1 MNKPQDFDQYWK
13 KVEDELASIQPAAER
28 TELHLRSAPEA
39 KVYGLKLTS
48 LDHYRI
54 FAYFCVPSGKGPFP
68 VIYRLPNYGSVVHI
82 PPFEERCKYISVALC
97 HRGQRLS
104 DQPFA
109 AKYPGLLTSGIDSK
123 RNYIYR
129 SIVADCL
136 RVMDYLVSCD
146 DVDSQKISLVGGD
159 LALFT
164 AALRDSASVLFYTPS
179 LFYKALH
186 KATATQNYPLEE
198 FNDYL
203 RSFPESIDQ
212 ISQTLAY
219 FEPMNFASR
228 VKSEVMLMEESE
240 GDANDLAVSFAREI
254 ERSGSKHSSYKDGV
268 VLAEWLSKKLQTGE
282 TLVPMHWRLPSAEQL
297 KSKQ

>member
-54 FAYFCVPSGKGPFP
+54 FAYYCVPSGKGPFP

-186 KATATQNYPLEE
+186 KAKTTQNYPLEE

-203 RSFPESIDQ
+203 RSFPQSINQ

-240 GDANDLAVSFAREI
+240 GDANDLAVSFEREI

-282 TLVPMHWRLPSAEQL
+282 TLVPMHWR
-297 KSKQ
+297 

>member
-39 KVYGLKLTS
+39 KVYELKLTS
-48 LDHYRI
+48 LNHYRI
-54 FAYFCVPSGKGPFP
+54 FAYFCIPSGKGPFP

-123 RNYIYR
+123 QNYIYR

-179 LFYKALH
+179 MFYKALH

-203 RSFPESIDQ
+203 RSFPQSINQ

-282 TLVPMHWRLPSAEQL
+282 TLVPMHWR
-297 KSKQ
+297 

>member
-39 KVYGLKLTS
+39 KVYGLKLNS

-54 FAYFCVPSGKGPFP
+54 FAYFSVPSGKGPFP

-109 AKYPGLLTSGIDSK
+109 AKYPGLLTSGIDSQ

-240 GDANDLAVSFAREI
+240 GDANDLAVSFSRDI
-254 ERSGSKHSSYKDGV
+254 ERSTSKHSSYKDGV

-282 TLVPMHWRLPSAEQL
+282 TLVPMHWR
-297 KSKQ
+297 

>member
-123 RNYIYR
+123 LNYIYR

-203 RSFPESIDQ
+203 RSFPQSLNQ

-228 VKSEVMLMEESE
+228 VESEVMLMEESE
-240 GDANDLAVSFAREI
+240 GDANDLAVSFVREI

-282 TLVPMHWRLPSAEQL
+282 TLVPMHWR
-297 KSKQ
+297 

>member
-109 AKYPGLLTSGIDSK
+109 AKYPGLLTSGIDSQL
-123 RNYIYR
+123 NYIYR

-240 GDANDLAVSFAREI
+240 GDANDLAVSFARDI
-254 ERSGSKHSSYKDGV
+254 ERTGSKHSSYKDGV

-282 TLVPMHWRLPSAEQL
+282 TLVPMHWR
-297 KSKQ
+297 

>member
-13 KVEDELASIQPAAER
+13 KVEDELASIQPAPER

-109 AKYPGLLTSGIDSK
+109 AKYPGLLTSGIDSQ

-212 ISQTLAY
+212 ISQTLAD

-240 GDANDLAVSFAREI
+240 GDANDLAVSFSKEI
-254 ERSGSKHSSYKDGV
+254 ERYGSKHSRYKDGV

-282 TLVPMHWRLPSAEQL
+282 TLVPMHWR
-297 KSKQ
+297 

>member
-109 AKYPGLLTSGIDSK
+109 AKYPGLLTSGIDSQ

-179 LFYKALH
+179 MFYKALH

-282 TLVPMHWRLPSAEQL
+282 TLVPMHWR
-297 KSKQ
+297 

>member
-123 RNYIYR
+123 LNYIYR

-282 TLVPMHWRLPSAEQL
+282 TLVPMHWR
-297 KSKQ
+297 

>member
-123 RNYIYR
+123 LNYIYR

-203 RSFPESIDQ
+203 RSFPQSINQ

-282 TLVPMHWRLPSAEQL
+282 TLVPMHWR
-297 KSKQ
+297 

>member
-123 RNYIYR
+123 QNYIYR

-240 GDANDLAVSFAREI
+240 GDANDLALAFAREI

-282 TLVPMHWRLPSAEQL
+282 TLVPMHWR
-297 KSKQ
+297 

>member
-129 SIVADCL
+129 SILADCL

-203 RSFPESIDQ
+203 RSFSQSINQ

-240 GDANDLAVSFAREI
+240 GDANDLAVSFEREI

-282 TLVPMHWRLPSAEQL
+282 TLVPMHWR
-297 KSKQ
+297 

>member
-54 FAYFCVPSGKGPFP
+54 FAYFSVPSGKGPFP

-109 AKYPGLLTSGIDSK
+109 AKYPGLLTSGIDSQ

-203 RSFPESIDQ
+203 RSFPESINQ

-240 GDANDLAVSFAREI
+240 GDANNLAVSFARDI
-254 ERSGSKHSSYKDGV
+254 ERSGSMHSSYKDGM

-282 TLVPMHWRLPSAEQL
+282 TLVPMHWR
-297 KSKQ
+297 

>member
-13 KVEDELASIQPAAER
+13 KVEDELASIEPAAER

-109 AKYPGLLTSGIDSK
+109 AKYPGLLTSGIDSQ

-240 GDANDLAVSFAREI
+240 GDANDLAVSFARDI

-282 TLVPMHWRLPSAEQL
+282 TLVPMHWR
-297 KSKQ
+297 

>member
-123 RNYIYR
+123 QNYIYR

-240 GDANDLAVSFAREI
+240 GDANDLAVSFARDI
-254 ERSGSKHSSYKDGV
+254 ERSGSRHSSYKDGV

-282 TLVPMHWRLPSAEQL
+282 TLVPMHWR
-297 KSKQ
+297 

>member
-109 AKYPGLLTSGIDSK
+109 AKYPGLLTSGIDSQ

-179 LFYKALH
+179 MFYKALH

-219 FEPMNFASR
+219 FEPMNFASQ

-240 GDANDLAVSFAREI
+240 GDANDLAVSFEREI

-268 VLAEWLSKKLQTGE
+268 VLVEWLSKKLQTGE
-282 TLVPMHWRLPSAEQL
+282 TLVPMHWR
-297 KSKQ
+297 

>member
-1 MNKPQDFDQYWK
+1 
-13 KVEDELASIQPAAER
+13 
-28 TELHLRSAPEA
+28 
-39 KVYGLKLTS
+39 
-48 LDHYRI
+48 
-54 FAYFCVPSGKGPFP
+54 
-68 VIYRLPNYGSVVHI
+68 
-82 PPFEERCKYISVALC
+82 
-97 HRGQRLS
+97 
-104 DQPFA
+104 
-109 AKYPGLLTSGIDSK
+109 
-123 RNYIYR
+123 
-129 SIVADCL
+129 
-136 RVMDYLVSCD
+136 MDYLVSCD

-240 GDANDLAVSFAREI
+240 GDANDLAVSFARDI
-254 ERSGSKHSSYKDGV
+254 ERSCSKHSSYQDGV

-282 TLVPMHWRLPSAEQL
+282 TLVPMHWR
-297 KSKQ
+297 

>member
-109 AKYPGLLTSGIDSK
+109 AKYPGLLTSGIDSQ

-240 GDANDLAVSFAREI
+240 GDANDLAVSFARDI
-254 ERSGSKHSSYKDGV
+254 ERSGSKHSSFKDGV

-282 TLVPMHWRLPSAEQL
+282 TLVPMHWR
-297 KSKQ
+297 

>member
-28 TELHLRSAPEA
+28 TELHLRSAPKA
-39 KVYGLKLTS
+39 KVYELKLTS
-48 LDHYRI
+48 LNHYRI
-54 FAYFCVPSGKGPFP
+54 FAYFCIPSGKGPFP

-109 AKYPGLLTSGIDSK
+109 AKYPGLLTSGIDSQ

-164 AALRDSASVLFYTPS
+164 AALRDSASILFYTPS

-240 GDANDLAVSFAREI
+240 GDANGLAVSFARDI

-282 TLVPMHWRLPSAEQL
+282 TLVPMHWR
-297 KSKQ
+297 

>member
-123 RNYIYR
+123 QNYIYR

-179 LFYKALH
+179 MFYKALH

-203 RSFPESIDQ
+203 RSFPQSINQ

-282 TLVPMHWRLPSAEQL
+282 TLVPMHWR
-297 KSKQ
+297 

>member
-13 KVEDELASIQPAAER
+13 KVEDELASIQPSAER

-109 AKYPGLLTSGIDSK
+109 AKYPGLLTSGIDSQ

-240 GDANDLAVSFAREI
+240 GDANDLAVSFSRDI
-254 ERSGSKHSSYKDGV
+254 EQHIGLLLNSKV
-268 VLAEWLSKKLQTGE
+268 EELQE
-282 TLVPMHWRLPSAEQL
+282 LIPACDFLFP
-297 KSKQ
+297 

>member
-54 FAYFCVPSGKGPFP
+54 FAYFCVPPGKGPFP

-109 AKYPGLLTSGIDSK
+109 AKYPGLLTSGIDSQ

-240 GDANDLAVSFAREI
+240 GDANDLAVSFARDI

-282 TLVPMHWRLPSAEQL
+282 TLVPMHWR
-297 KSKQ
+297 

>member
-54 FAYFCVPSGKGPFP
+54 FAYFSVPSGKGPFP

-123 RNYIYR
+123 QNYIYR

-240 GDANDLAVSFAREI
+240 GDGNDLAVSFAREI

-282 TLVPMHWRLPSAEQL
+282 TLVPMHWR
-297 KSKQ
+297 

>member
-48 LDHYRI
+48 LNHYRI

-109 AKYPGLLTSGIDSK
+109 AKYPGLLTSGIDSQ

-136 RVMDYLVSCD
+136 RVVDYLVSCD

-164 AALRDSASVLFYTPS
+164 AALRDSASVLFYSPS

-186 KATATQNYPLEE
+186 KAKATQNYPLEE

-203 RSFPESIDQ
+203 RSFPQSINQ

-240 GDANDLAVSFAREI
+240 GDANDLAVSFAKEI
-254 ERSGSKHSSYKDGV
+254 ERSGSEHSSYKDGV

-282 TLVPMHWRLPSAEQL
+282 TLVPMHWR
-297 KSKQ
+297 

>member
-48 LDHYRI
+48 LNHYRI

-109 AKYPGLLTSGIDSK
+109 AKYPGLLTSGIDSQ

-240 GDANDLAVSFAREI
+240 GDANDLAVSFTRDI
-254 ERSGSKHSSYKDGV
+254 ERSDSKHSSYKDGV

-282 TLVPMHWRLPSAEQL
+282 TLVPMHWR
-297 KSKQ
+297 

>member
-1 MNKPQDFDQYWK
+1 MNKPQDFDLYWK

-123 RNYIYR
+123 LNYIYR

-179 LFYKALH
+179 MFYKALH
-186 KATATQNYPLEE
+186 KAKATQNYPLEE
-198 FNDYL
+198 FNDYF
-203 RSFPESIDQ
+203 RSFPESNNQ

-219 FEPMNFASR
+219 FEPINFASR
-228 VKSEVMLMEESE
+228 VKSEVMLMEESK
-240 GDANDLAVSFAREI
+240 GDANDLALSFAREI

-282 TLVPMHWRLPSAEQL
+282 TLVPMHWR
-297 KSKQ
+297 

>member
-109 AKYPGLLTSGIDSK
+109 AKYPGLLTSGIDSQL
-123 RNYIYR
+123 NYIYR

-186 KATATQNYPLEE
+186 KAKVTQNYPLEE

-203 RSFPESIDQ
+203 RSLPESIDQ

-240 GDANDLAVSFAREI
+240 GDANDLAVAFAREI

-282 TLVPMHWRLPSAEQL
+282 TLVPMHWR
-297 KSKQ
+297 

>member
-123 RNYIYR
+123 LNYIYR

-228 VKSEVMLMEESE
+228 VKSGVMLMEESE

-282 TLVPMHWRLPSAEQL
+282 TLVPMHWR
-297 KSKQ
+297 

>member
-123 RNYIYR
+123 LNYIYR

-136 RVMDYLVSCD
+136 RVMDYLLSCD

-186 KATATQNYPLEE
+186 KATATQNYHLEE

-203 RSFPESIDQ
+203 RAFPESIDQ

-240 GDANDLAVSFAREI
+240 GDANDLAVSFEREI

-282 TLVPMHWRLPSAEQL
+282 TLVPMHWR
-297 KSKQ
+297 

>member
-109 AKYPGLLTSGIDSK
+109 AKYPGLLTSGIDSQ

-268 VLAEWLSKKLQTGE
+268 VLVEWLSKKLQTGE
-282 TLVPMHWRLPSAEQL
+282 TLVPMHWR
-297 KSKQ
+297 

>member
-54 FAYFCVPSGKGPFP
+54 FAYFCVPSGKDPFP

-123 RNYIYR
+123 LNYIYR

-164 AALRDSASVLFYTPS
+164 AALRDSVSVLFYTPS

-282 TLVPMHWRLPSAEQL
+282 TLVPMHWR
-297 KSKQ
+297 

>member
-123 RNYIYR
+123 QNYIYR

-164 AALRDSASVLFYTPS
+164 VALRDSTSVLFYTPS

-186 KATATQNYPLEE
+186 KAKATQNYPLEE

-203 RSFPESIDQ
+203 RSFPQSIDQ

-240 GDANDLAVSFAREI
+240 GDANDLAVSFEREI

-282 TLVPMHWRLPSAEQL
+282 TLVPMHWR
-297 KSKQ
+297 

>member
-28 TELHLRSAPEA
+28 TELQLRSAPEA

-109 AKYPGLLTSGIDSK
+109 AKYPGLLTYGIDSQ

-282 TLVPMHWRLPSAEQL
+282 TLVPMHWR
-297 KSKQ
+297 

>member
-28 TELHLRSAPEA
+28 TELQLRSTPEA

-123 RNYIYR
+123 LNYIYS

-179 LFYKALH
+179 MFYKALH
-186 KATATQNYPLEE
+186 KAKATQNYPLEE

-203 RSFPESIDQ
+203 RSFPQSINQ

-240 GDANDLAVSFAREI
+240 GDANDLAVSFEREI

-268 VLAEWLSKKLQTGE
+268 VLAEWLSKKLKTGE
-282 TLVPMHWRLPSAEQL
+282 TLVPMHWR
-297 KSKQ
+297 